1 MASFLSLTCA
11 CLAVSGAS
19 CPWLSFAGDAVTSA
33 VTIGLFKYCSGGK
46 CEDIKVDLASLSTA
60 SQPFISASIVAAM
73 AGAELK
79 VAAAMFYL
87 AFIFL
92 LFSTAA
98 GVAVMAGK
106 GSGKA
111 KLLLSAFSALL
122 LFIGEVIAANWVRA
136 RPLPSR
142 PFFPLFPSA
151 AHLRR
156 SPPPSRRR
164 TTFVGINK
172 SMAAAAPATAVPRL
186 KTRALTPPPPQN
198 PAQTLNQTGAQ
209 KNNELIALNLAP
221 KWGLEPGF
229 STGTS
234 AVVIVLFVLLADVAL
249 LRAKEP
255 AKNLWGQQEMSH
267 VSTHAQVVNL
277 SHL

>member
-1 MASFLSLTCA
+1 
-11 CLAVSGAS
+11 
-19 CPWLSFAGDAVTSA
+19 LSFAGDAVTSA

-136 RPLPSR
+136 RPLPSP
-142 PFFPLFPSA
+142 PFSLS
-151 AHLRR
+151 
-156 SPPPSRRR
+156 SPPPLTS
-164 TTFVGINK
+164 
-172 SMAAAAPATAVPRL
+172 AARL
-186 KTRALTPPPPQN
+186 PPPAD
-198 PAQTLNQTGAQ
+198 AQ
-209 KNNELIALNLAP
+209 
-221 KWGLEPGF
+221 
-229 STGTS
+229 
-234 AVVIVLFVLLADVAL
+234 LLWV
-249 LRAKEP
+249 
-255 AKNLWGQQEMSH
+255 
-267 VSTHAQVVNL
+267 
-277 SHL
+277 

>member
-33 VTIGLFKYCSGGK
+33 VTIGLFRYCSGGK

-92 LFSTAA
+92 LFSTVA

-122 LFIGEVIAANWVRA
+122 LFIGEVIAANWVRC
-136 RPLPSR
+136 RPLSLFDRPAPS
-142 PFFPLFPSA
+142 PPSA
-151 AHLRR
+151 AHPPL
-156 SPPPSRRR
+156 PPPSIRRR
-164 TTFVGINK
+164 TTFVGKIIIGGRRR
-172 SMAAAAPATAVPRL
+172 PPQQPRPLATARPH
-186 KTRALTPPPPQN
+186 APPQH
-198 PAQTLNQTGAQ
+198 PAQTPNQAGTQ
-209 KNNELIALNLAP
+209 KNNELISLNLAP

-229 STGTS
+229 SAGTS
-234 AVVIVLFVLLADVAL
+234 AVVLVLFVLLADVAL